1 MQRFER
7 QAWHLDYRQLR
18 CPGLS
23 HPSRQ
28 QRTRAVRL
36 LDDKVDTAPVVQS
49 TYHGNAFARTRMLRV
64 LDQNVE
70 RLFLGSMSPS
80 RRGASTSMS
89 SIYYGNGHCRPA
101 TKKRGGVN

>member
-64 LDQNVE
+64 LDQNVKG
-70 RLFLGSMSPS
+70 LFLGSMSPS
-80 RRGASTSMS
+80 RKAR
-89 SIYYGNGHCRPA
+89 
-101 TKKRGGVN
+101 